1 MSDFGAISKFSGNE
15 NDKDSILN
23 VMSQYEAFVTASL
36 KSRTDV
42 TEDMIDDL
50 LITYFIFV
58 LKDEAIQ
65 FYTQLVGGQVPWR
78 RSADGD
84 RQLSDTNSSA
94 KPTSWSEMKTAFKAS
109 YVSAD
114 ALTRS
119 VEQIVTLTQGPKKSV
134 TSYVNRLRE
143 SLNNLHHQVQKRH
156 VQPVEA
162 LQIGIFE
169 RGLRPEFL
177 ELQRIGQYCQSI
189 QQAVHRA
196 QRSAASLAAVDG
208 TVSAMSWSTV
218 ARGRSKAQVRAVRG
232 PESRLE
238 RKRSHSGSRK
248 NHGSAAA
255 ASHLSSSE
263 MPAAKSPTSR
273 LNITRDHSLCSV
285 SGCTT
290 RDKSSHA
297 SNDCFN
303 HPLFGEANLARYR
316 ERRARRQKST

>member
-15 NDKDSILN
+15 NDKNSILN

-36 KSRTDV
+36 QSRPGV
-42 TEDMIDDL
+42 TEDMIDGL

-84 RQLSDTNSSA
+84 RQLSDTESSA
-94 KPTSWSEMKTAFKAS
+94 KTTSWSEMKTAFEAS
-109 YVSAD
+109 YLSAD
-114 ALTRS
+114 ALARS
-119 VEQIVTLTQGPKKSV
+119 VERIVTLTQDPNESV
-134 TSYVNRLRE
+134 TSYVNRLRDSFN
-143 SLNNLHHQVQKRH
+143 SLNRQVQKH

-162 LQIGIFE
+162 LQTGNFE
-169 RGLRPEFL
+169 RGLRPEIL
-177 ELQRIGQYCQSI
+177 ELQRIGQYCKSM
-189 QQAVHRA
+189 QQAVDRT

-208 TVSAMSWSTV
+208 TVSAMSWSIV
-218 ARGRSKAQVRAVRG
+218 ARGRSRAQVRAVRG

-255 ASHLSSSE
+255 ASHLSSSK
-263 MPAAKSPTSR
+263 MPAAKSSTSR
-273 LNITRDHSLCSV
+273 LNITRNHSPCSV
-285 SGCTT
+285 SGCTA
-290 RDKSSHA
+290 RDKSRHA
-297 SNDCFN
+297 SNGCFN
-303 HPLFGEANLARYR
+303 HPLLGEANLARYR